1 MAAFFSL
8 QNITLSFEFLCS
20 LSAFLIGR
28 KNRHKFPE
36 LKYFYLYPLASF
48 LQMLSYFIV
57 RYIDYGHETFF
68 NVTAIGTNIFLVVE
82 FLLFYNFFY
91 LKVEYRFLRLIIL
104 YLAPIYLL
112 LIVLYWIFDT
122 PINYFPFKLFI
133 PQAFLLIIP
142 AFTHL
147 LNYLRPPGKPN
158 IFQLHSFWI
167 VIGILL
173 YSSCTLPIFLMQES
187 LYLDTSIVTGAM
199 LYSINYISY
208 GILFILIAK
217 AYLCPNR
224 ATLA

>member
-1 MAAFFSL
+1 MAFFSL
-8 QNITLSFEFLCS
+8 HNITLSFALLCS
-20 LSAFLIGR
+20 LTAFLIGR

-36 LKYFYLYPLASF
+36 LRYFYLCPLASF
-48 LQMLSYFIV
+48 LQILSYFIV
-57 RYIDYGHETFF
+57 RYIDFGMETYF
-68 NVTAIGTNIFLVVE
+68 NVTSIGTNIFLLVE
-82 FLLFYNFFY
+82 FLLFYHFFY
-91 LKVEYRFLRLIIL
+91 AIVEFRFLKSLIL
-104 YLAPIYLL
+104 YLTPVYLL
-112 LIVLYWIFDT
+112 SLLLYWIFDT
-122 PINYFPFKLFI
+122 PINYFPYKLFI
-133 PQAFLLIIP
+133 PQAFLLLIP